1 MKKEKTTVG
10 TFALPHARTRCRV
23 TATKAL
29 RHRRNRDKQI
39 SEQSGVQKQACAR
52 TCACMCVCARVCARA
67 CETLSSVKSV
77 L

>member
-10 TFALPHARTRCRV
+10 TFTLPHARTRCRV

-29 RHRRNRDKQI
+29 RHRRKRDKQI
-39 SEQSGVQKQACAR
+39 SGAEQSQACAR